1 MRYTGL
7 EVESSLLS
15 FSISPWIL
23 WLHWKD
29 ASDSST
35 TPADAQDGFST
46 VISTGGHLP
55 VRAFGDIWL
64 VCYP

>member
-1 MRYTGL
+1 MQYIGF

-15 FSISPWIL
+15 FSISPWII

-29 ASDSST
+29 DSHSST
-35 TPADAQDGFST
+35 TPADAQGGFSI
-46 VISTGGHLP
+46 VISIGGHLP
-55 VRAFGDIWL
+55 VKAFGDVWL